1 MKIKDDIDSLSLAK
15 MTPGFSGADIAS
27 MVNNATIIAVDK
39 GLNEITEIEFE
50 DSRDRI
56 KYGIKKRNPFK
67 KEQQLYHSAI
77 HQAGHALICY
87 MNPICREN
95 LYKVTIEQY
104 SESKGDT
111 LVLTHEKRGTKDE
124 FYSKIDMA
132 LGGVL
137 AEEIVFGKKKLTP
150 GCGKDLSRV
159 NKIAENLVKKLGM
172 NQDWGYSVVKEGIN
186 QHKISDVSRDRIAC
200 SSKDIIT
207 LSEIR
212 VRNLLNDNKDILLK
226 LANKLSEK
234 KSLRKHEIEEL
245 IQQRNYNAYFIP
257 SQVLN
262 LYHLENYLFE
272 FNLKDK

>member
-1 MKIKDDIDSLSLAK
+1 
-15 MTPGFSGADIAS
+15 
-27 MVNNATIIAVDK
+27 
-39 GLNEITEIEFE
+39 
-50 DSRDRI
+50 
-56 KYGIKKRNPFK
+56 
-67 KEQQLYHSAI
+67 
-77 HQAGHALICY
+77 
-87 MNPICREN
+87 
-95 LYKVTIEQY
+95 
-104 SESKGDT
+104 
-111 LVLTHEKRGTKDE
+111 
-124 FYSKIDMA
+124 
-132 LGGVL
+132 
-137 AEEIVFGKKKLTP
+137 
-150 GCGKDLSRV
+150 
-159 NKIAENLVKKLGM
+159 M